1 MPKLRRLMPL
11 VVAALAAAGISACG
25 GSSTK
30 TTSPPAGGA
39 STSGAAKNGGTLTVL
54 DVAGGVDSLDPG
66 YWYYQTDYQQL
77 YQPTQRALY
86 GWPAN
91 ATAPAPDLAT
101 GLPTASDGGKTL
113 TIHIKPGIK
122 YSAPLAT
129 RTVAAADIKYA
140 LERCAAAN
148 VGNGYAGAYYIHIAG
163 WPSTPP
169 AHPQPISGIQA
180 PNATTLVIHLTQ
192 PVGVLA
198 NANALALPCT
208 TPVPEDYAA
217 KFDKGAQSTYGMH
230 QVFTGPYMIK
240 GAGSGTV
247 PPQGYTANKILDLVR
262 NPSWDKA
269 SDFRPAY
276 VNEILVKEGYQP
288 ETASLDVLNGQSMVS
303 GDYAAPPPDI
313 AQRYLHSKASQFHVG
328 PSQSIRYIAM
338 NPKIKPLDNPNVRKA
353 IIAATDRNA
362 LILTRGG
369 SYIGIPAT
377 HMIPPGMPGFSE
389 SGGNAGPGNDYYASP
404 KANLALAESYMKK
417 AGYASGK
424 YSGPAL
430 SAVGD
435 NVSPAKETA
444 EAFVQQMKALGF
456 NIQLTEVPHATMY
469 SKFCQVPKS
478 QPAFCPNMA
487 WGKDFFDSQSL
498 LDPLLN
504 GRNIAAS
511 GNTNT
516 AQANNP
522 SINSA
527 LDAASKLTDPTARAQ
542 AYASINKTAMA
553 NAYYN
558 EWIWDNQVDMW
569 STNVNWVY
577 NKFNTTTDL
586 VFSSLK

>member
-11 VVAALAAAGISACG
+11 VVAAVAAAGISACG
-25 GSSTK
+25 SSSKSTSSASG
-30 TTSPPAGGA
+30 TT
-39 STSGAAKNGGTLTVL
+39 TSGAAKNGGTLTVL

-66 YWYYQTDYQQL
+66 YWYYQTDYEQL

-86 GWPAN
+86 GWPAAAN
-91 ATAPAPDLAT
+91 TPAPDLAT
-101 GLPTASDGGKTL
+101 ALPTASDGGKTL

-122 YSAPLAT
+122 YSAPLAS
-129 RTVAAADIKYA
+129 RTVAAADVKYA

-148 VGNGYAGAYYIHIAG
+148 VGNGYAGAYFSHIVG

-169 AHPQPISGIQA
+169 AHPQPVSGIQA
-180 PNATTLVIHLTQ
+180 PNATTLVLHLTQ

-198 NANALALPCT
+198 NGNALALPCT
-208 TPVPEDYAA
+208 TPIPQDYAA
-217 KFDKGAQSTYGMH
+217 KYDKGAQSTYGMH

-240 GAGSGTV
+240 GAGTGTV

-262 NPSWDKA
+262 NPSWSK
-269 SDFRPAY
+269 STDFRPAY
-276 VNEILVKEGYQP
+276 VNEIVVKEGYQP

-313 AQRYLHSKASQFHVG
+313 AQKYLHSKASQFHVA
-328 PSQSIRYIAM
+328 PSQSVRYIAM
-338 NPKIKPLDNPNVRKA
+338 NPKIKPLDNVNVRKA
-353 IIAATDRNA
+353 IIAATDRTA

-377 HMIPPGMPGFSE
+377 HMIPPGMPGFDQA
-389 SGGNAGPGNDYYASP
+389 GGNAGPGYDYYASP
-404 KANLALAESYMKK
+404 KANLSLAESYMKK
-417 AGYASGK
+417 AGYPSGK

-435 NVSPAKETA
+435 NASPAKETA

-456 NIQLTEVPHATMY
+456 NIQLTEVPRSTLL
-469 SKFCQVPKS
+469 SKYCSVPKS
-478 QPAFCPNMA
+478 QPAFCPTGA
-487 WGKDFFDSQSL
+487 WGKDFFDSQSE

-504 GRNIAAS
+504 GRNIAPS
-511 GNTNT
+511 GNTNW

-522 SINSA
+522 AIDKQ
-527 LDAASKLTDPTARAQ
+527 LDAAAALTPPTSRAS
-542 AYASINKTAMA
+542 AYANINKAATG
-553 NAYYN
+553 NAYYDD
-558 EWIWDNQVDMW
+558 WIWDNQVDMW

-586 VFSSLK
+586 VNTSLK